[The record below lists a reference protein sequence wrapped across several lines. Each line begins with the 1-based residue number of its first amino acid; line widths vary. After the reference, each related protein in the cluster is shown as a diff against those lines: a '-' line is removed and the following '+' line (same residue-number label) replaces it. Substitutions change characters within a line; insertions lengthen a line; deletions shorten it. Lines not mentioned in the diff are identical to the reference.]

1 MVLSWANSPPF
12 AKSRLHYDV
21 LQSRGLKA
29 AGAQAMLLR

>member
-1 MVLSWANSPPF
+1 MALSWAICPPF